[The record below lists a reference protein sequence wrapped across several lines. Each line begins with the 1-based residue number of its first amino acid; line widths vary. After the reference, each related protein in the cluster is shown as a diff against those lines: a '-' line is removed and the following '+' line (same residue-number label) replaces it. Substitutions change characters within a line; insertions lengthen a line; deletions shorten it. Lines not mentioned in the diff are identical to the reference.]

1 MRRWPPKT
9 PQMTGVDERMNKM
22 IAKRLKK
29 SEACFLKQNFP
40 NCLDVPKLDDPQ
52 ETDNL

>member
-1 MRRWPPKT
+1 
-9 PQMTGVDERMNKM
+9 MTGVHERMNKM
-22 IAKRLKK
+22 IAKSLKK